1 MTVELRPL
9 GVNCNLQCQYCY
21 QHPQRDAGNVSKRY
35 DMERMK
41 AGILAEGGPFNLFGG
56 EALLVPK
63 DDLEELWSWGLETF
77 GRNTIQTN
85 ATLID
90 EDHISMFHRYKVTVG
105 VSMDGPGELNDTR
118 WFGTVE
124 RTRAAT
130 ERSQAALER
139 LCDEGLRPSMILTL
153 HAGNARPEALPRLI
167 AWVERLVTRGLAWLR
182 LHLLESETEAVRAV
196 YGLSAEENIAGCGRS
211 WSSRVGCRACG
222 CSPSPTCA
230 RC

>member
-1 MTVELRPL
+1 M
-9 GVNCNLQCQYCY
+9 
-21 QHPQRDAGNVSKRY
+21 
-35 DMERMK
+35 
-41 AGILAEGGPFNLFGG
+41 FGG

-130 ERSQAALER
+130 ERSQAALE
-139 LCDEGLRPSMILTL
+139 P
-153 HAGNARPEALPRLI
+153 AYA
-167 AWVERLVTRGLAWLR
+167 TRA
-182 LHLLESETEAVRAV
+182 
-196 YGLSAEENIAGCGRS
+196 
-211 WSSRVGCRACG
+211 
-222 CSPSPTCA
+222 
-230 RC
+230 